1 MFSTGP
7 LFWKLR
13 WEGGIFVISL
23 VKLWNPCIVL
33 WNCYFRLWSLAGRRS
48 DRHFQWMDL
57 LVPNPSDP
65 NHYISHAQVRENID
79 KKGLTL
85 DQLKAFI
92 LITRKDSDNEKESV
106 DVPKKLDAG
115 RTCNATKVMATIN
128 CNSCGTRPWVV
139 YLDHSIKRVD
149 GPRPKQ
155 TTAGCPDGLIGEWVH
170 LWRHNQRRRWFLSEE
185 AALLQRLRWIVL
197 LQSNYWSDGR
207 SCRDRRC
214 LFHLL
219 REQILCQWGSRL
231 WRIVLCNNQYWFY
244 WCEGQ
249 QNNKIVELLV
259 SSSNVTVCEIS
270 IIIYY
275 VLTCWYFVPHATH

>member
-1 MFSTGP
+1 
-7 LFWKLR
+7 
-13 WEGGIFVISL
+13 
-23 VKLWNPCIVL
+23 
-33 WNCYFRLWSLAGRRS
+33 
-48 DRHFQWMDL
+48 MDL

-92 LITRKDSDNEKESV
+92 LITRKDSDKEKESV
-106 DVPKKLDAG
+106 DVPKKLDEG

-170 LWRHNQRRRWFLSEE
+170 L
-185 AALLQRLRWIVL
+185 
-197 LQSNYWSDGR
+197 
-207 SCRDRRC
+207 
-214 LFHLL
+214 
-219 REQILCQWGSRL
+219 
-231 WRIVLCNNQYWFY
+231 
-244 WCEGQ
+244 
-249 QNNKIVELLV
+249 
-259 SSSNVTVCEIS
+259 
-270 IIIYY
+270 
-275 VLTCWYFVPHATH
+275 